1 MVDNPIEV
9 VENGAFLNLE
19 SLKEIDLSYSR
30 NLKNINYKAFQGLT
44 NLETLDFY
52 RSGFQSIE
60 ENSFVE

>member
-44 NLETLDFY
+44 NLKTLDFY